1 MWEWEPW
8 GLNPAVSIA
17 AALMWSW
24 GLTWLLR
31 QAALRLVVQ
40 INPRLTRQNPL
51 LDFSAHIPVWLI
63 TTLTTLITV
72 WLLGPTPVGLAVIVF
87 NNVLVTLGWVDAR
100 TGLLPDLLTLP
111 LLWLGLLVNLNGA
124 LTPLPDA
131 VIGAIAGYLWLWITF
146 HVFFKTTGKA
156 GIGQGD
162 FKLLAALGAW
172 LGWMALPWVLL
183 LASITALV
191 WAGIMK
197 MRGHLKR
204 GQAISFGP
212 YLAAGGIAIMLYLLA

>member
-63 TTLTTLITV
+63 TTLTALITV

-87 NNVLVTLGWVDAR
+87 NNVLITLGWIDAR

-111 LLWLGLLVNLNGA
+111 LLWLGLLFNLNGA

-131 VIGAIAGYLWLWITF
+131 VIGAVAGYLWLWITF
-146 HVFFKTTGKA
+146 QVFLRITGKA

-162 FKLLAALGAW
+162 FKLLAALGA
-172 LGWMALPWVLL
+172 
-183 LASITALV
+183 
-191 WAGIMK
+191 
-197 MRGHLKR
+197 
-204 GQAISFGP
+204 
-212 YLAAGGIAIMLYLLA
+212 

>member
-1 MWEWEPW
+1 MWEHW
-8 GLNPAVSIA
+8 GLNPAVSMPV
-17 AALMWSW
+17 ALVWSW
-24 GLTWLLR
+24 GLTRLLR
-31 QAALRLVVQ
+31 QAALRLVEQ
-40 INPRLTRQNPL
+40 INPRLTPQSPL
-51 LDFSAHIPVWLI
+51 FDFSCHTLVWIL

-72 WLLGPTPVGLAVIVF
+72 WLLGPTPAALAVIVF

-100 TGLLPDLLTLP
+100 AGLLPDLLTLP

-124 LTPLPDA
+124 LTPLSDA
-131 VIGAIAGYLWLWITF
+131 VIGAVAGYLWLWITF
-146 HVFFKTTGKA
+146 HVFFRITGKA

-172 LGWMALPWVLL
+172 LGWMTLPWVLL
-183 LASITALV
+183 LASVTALV

-197 MRGHLKR
+197 IRGRLKR

-212 YLAAGGIAIMLYLLA
+212 YLAAGGVTIMLYLLA

>member
-1 MWEWEPW
+1 MFMWEPW
-8 GLNPAVSIA
+8 GLNLAVSIP
-17 AALMWSW
+17 AALIWSW
-24 GLTWLLR
+24 GLTWLLC
-31 QAALRLVVQ
+31 QAAARLVVQ

-63 TTLTTLITV
+63 TTLTTLMTV
-72 WLLGPTPVGLAVIVF
+72 WLLGPTPAGLAIIVF
-87 NNVLVTLGWVDAR
+87 NNVLITLGWADAR

-131 VIGAIAGYLWLWITF
+131 VIGAVAGYLWLWITF
-146 HVFFKTTGKA
+146 QVFFRITGKA

-197 MRGHLKR
+197 IRGRLER
-204 GQAISFGP
+204 GQVISFGP
-212 YLAAGGIAIMLYLLA
+212 YLAAGGVANMLYLLA

>member
-146 HVFFKTTGKA
+146 HVFFKITGKA
-156 GIGQGD
+156 GIGRGD
-162 FKLLAALGAW
+162 FKLLATLGAW

-191 WAGIMK
+191 WAGIMR
-197 MRGHLKR
+197 MRGRLKR

-212 YLAAGGIAIMLYLLA
+212 YLSAGGVAIMLYLLA